1 MIGFLR
7 CRLITAWTRFQCYIN
22 HLITQPILIRLD
34 LFPISATR
42 LLPPTRMCSPVRLI
56 TAREPTTF
64 GVEFSRTGNN
74 GNGPGSANDW
84 GLNAMLNSD
93 GTLRLVLQG
102 GYAVTLITLL
112 DSNCVCSA
120 VALADTPFRNLDFE
134 SASVPVP
141 TRTQGQPDH
150 NVPISRGLPGWSG
163 FRGTDSVS
171 TVWYDDVTTGNAN
184 IDILDRISGF
194 GSQIIDG
201 NFSILLQP
209 GAHGIEERVS
219 VSISQFGTV
228 PA

>member
-1 MIGFLR
+1 MKTKM
-7 CRLITAWTRFQCYIN
+7 LI
-22 HLITQPILIRLD
+22 
-34 LFPISATR
+34 
-42 LLPPTRMCSPVRLI
+42 LL
-56 TAREPTTF
+56 
-64 GVEFSRTGNN
+64 
-74 GNGPGSANDW
+74 GS
-84 GLNAMLNSD
+84 S
-93 GTLRLVLQG
+93 
-102 GYAVTLITLL
+102 
-112 DSNCVCSA
+112 CVCSA

-134 SASVPVP
+134 AASVPVP
-141 TRTQGQPDH
+141 PRIQGQPDH

-184 IDILDRISGF
+184 IDILDRNSGF

-228 PA
+228 PANAESLQWKCSPFPFSISFAGEELSAFRLSSETDYALYGADISQFSGQSGQLKFTAINSMFLDSFVFSPDPVPEPSVLGLFGVGLLLLGRRLLRRKI